1 MTTTS
6 MVETVPAALT
16 PAAATAAPAP
26 AKTAQ
31 QQPQKQQRRWRQ
43 QAQKYARLSHT
54 FASAIDTYGFPA

>member
-6 MVETVPAALT
+6 TVEKVPATQA
-16 PAAATAAPAP
+16 PVTAAPAP